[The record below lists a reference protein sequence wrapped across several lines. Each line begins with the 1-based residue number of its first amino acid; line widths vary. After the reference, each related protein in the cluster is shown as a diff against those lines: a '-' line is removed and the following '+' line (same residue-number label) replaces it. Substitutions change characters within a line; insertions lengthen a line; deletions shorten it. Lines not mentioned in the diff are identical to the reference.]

1 MKKANNLDSVKE
13 TLDALK
19 NAAKTVRAKTTTY
32 AKKRVNKKN
41 DVLFYIQYQG
51 KEVCK
56 QTIIEKV
63 HKEWAKSHKL
73 SEIITL
79 EIYLKVEEDTAY
91 CLINGDINI
100 NIKLF

>member
-1 MKKANNLDSVKE
+1 MKKENNLNSVKE

-19 NAAKTVRAKTTTY
+19 NAAKSVRAKATTY
-32 AKKRVNKKN
+32 AKKRINKTN
-41 DVLFYIQYQG
+41 DVSFYIQYQG

-63 HKEWAKSHKL
+63 HKEWTKSHKL